1 MRTLTIVYGEKVWGG
16 WHLEVIDECGRTS
29 EQLCFG
35 EMLEQVAGLTHRNLG
50 RAPYAMHT
58 PEEWERRSRE
68 SIARGE
74 ANRAASLSRLGC
86 IEKAAA
92 RLHAINVAMDAEN
105 QADPP
110 DESEYQAAMAEMHEA
125 LALPA

>member
-1 MRTLTIVYGEKVWGG
+1 
-16 WHLEVIDECGRTS
+16 
-29 EQLCFG
+29 
-35 EMLEQVAGLTHRNLG
+35 
-50 RAPYAMHT
+50 
-58 PEEWERRSRE
+58 
-68 SIARGE
+68 
-74 ANRAASLSRLGC
+74 LSRLGC